1 MYTYLLVL
9 FLVICS
15 IAVATINTTATGVA
29 VSTGGAVG
37 SSTTATGVAVSTGG
51 VVGSSRPVPVELIIG
66 LLSALVVVLIV
77 VAIGAVCLAAMI
89 TRKKKT
95 TVRNLQEDVL
105 SRYQGFIKGQK
116 L

>member
-15 IAVATINTTATGVA
+15 IAVTTINTTAM
-29 VSTGGAVG
+29 
-37 SSTTATGVAVSTGG
+37 GVAVSTGG
-51 VVGSSRPVPVELIIG
+51 VVGASRPVPVELIIG
-66 LLSALVVVLIV
+66 LLSVLVVVLIV

-95 TVRNLQEDVL
+95 TVRNLQEDIL